1 MSNTQ
6 VPEAISATFRNLTN
20 KLAVE
25 QATCQ
30 LRLANYFTPYG
41 FTPERADF
49 DRVGAF
55 LKNNVP
61 TNRYLPNLKDAAE
74 KAQAQADRFEAIAKE
89 LGLIKTQFG
98 LTPDVNAYQS
108 AHEQMFGII
117 GRTTT
122 GQEAA

>member
-1 MSNTQ
+1 MSTT
-6 VPEAISATFRNLTN
+6 PDIIATTFTTMTN

-41 FTPERADF
+41 FTPERADY
-49 DRVGAF
+49 DRIGTF
-55 LKNNVP
+55 LANNVP

-74 KAQAQADRFEAIAKE
+74 KAQAQADRHAAINQE
-89 LGLIKTQFG
+89 LALIKEQFG
-98 LTPDVNAYQS
+98 LVPNVNAYQS
-108 AHEQMFGII
+108 AHEQMFGAI